1 MEPALY
7 GTCATI
13 VGNEI
18 IDNCNTFSS
27 RIETLLPLTEDKKI
41 RKLLKKLH
49 KRVKLVQK
57 TADKIWGKLWL
68 IGRNLLHGLVCYY
81 FPFAYGFLESRVY

>member
-27 RIETLLPLTEDKKI
+27 RIETLLPLTEDKKS
-41 RKLLKKLH
+41 RKLLMKLH
-49 KRVKLVQK
+49 KSVKVVLM
-57 TADKIWGKLWL
+57 TADNI
-68 IGRNLLHGLVCYY
+68 
-81 FPFAYGFLESRVY
+81 